1 MEWFLRPS
9 RLPAL
14 TICTGF
20 ILLMIAM
27 KLKAPQFRVAGAV
40 TLGIGFMLLIISIVA
55 FLVPDLI
62 EARRAGKHR
71 NDKRGK

>member
-9 RLPAL
+9 RLPAW
-14 TICTGF
+14 TICAGF

-27 KLKAPQFRVAGAV
+27 KLKSPQFRVAGGI
-40 TLGIGFMLLIISIVA
+40 TIGIGLLLLLVAIFA

-62 EARRAGKHR
+62 EARRADKHR
-71 NDKRGK
+71 NDRV